1 MLKDRGLNPF
11 LTCSVVCLLALSVD
25 PMVLGP
31 EISGRL
37 LPHYSKFPNIA
48 RLIDGCDLHAQRD
61 CPFVATWQSYTSP
74 GGPLQYVCGADPGVN
89 SEVVCIYIPY
99 EKLKAIT
106 TRTEFPQN
114 IHFIKIN
121 CC

>member
-1 MLKDRGLNPF
+1 MNVCHVDSVYRYHSHNHDRHSIFTSEDFSFPF
-11 LTCSVVCLLALSVD
+11 LSALSVD

-48 RLIDGCDLHAQRD
+48 RLIDSCDLHAQRD

-89 SEVVCIYIPY
+89 SEVIYIYFPY
-99 EKLKAIT
+99 LKL
-106 TRTEFPQN
+106 TRIRN
-114 IHFIKIN
+114 
-121 CC
+121 

>member
-1 MLKDRGLNPF
+1 M
-11 LTCSVVCLLALSVD
+11 TCSIACLSALSVD

-48 RLIDGCDLHAQRD
+48 RLIDSCDLHAQRD

-89 SEVVCIYIPY
+89 SEVIYIYFPY
-99 EKLKAIT
+99 LKL
-106 TRTEFPQN
+106 TRIRN
-114 IHFIKIN
+114 
-121 CC
+121 